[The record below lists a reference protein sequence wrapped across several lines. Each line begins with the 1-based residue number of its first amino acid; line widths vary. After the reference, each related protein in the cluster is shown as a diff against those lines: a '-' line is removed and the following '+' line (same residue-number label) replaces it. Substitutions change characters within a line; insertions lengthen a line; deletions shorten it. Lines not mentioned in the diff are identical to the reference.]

1 MPKPIHILLADDHWV
16 VRAGLHALLDRD
28 ANLRVVGEAA
38 TAKVLVE
45 HQRQPRAKGIGAVAR
60 LSAREREVLG
70 LTAEGHTSTEI
81 GKLLRLSPKSVD
93 TYRARVMDKLG
104 LKHRSELV
112 RFALRA
118 GLLKNE

>member
-1 MPKPIHILLADDHWV
+1 MWESTGGRLWEEL
-16 VRAGLHALLDRD
+16 LLDF
-28 ANLRVVGEAA
+28 E
-38 TAKVLVE
+38 E
-45 HQRQPRAKGIGAVAR
+45 PGA
-60 LSAREREVLG
+60 EREVLA

-118 GLLKNE
+118 GLLKIE